1 MAVSTIGTSGIA
13 DANITTAK
21 LADAT
26 VTTAKLAASSALVGK
41 NLIQNGA
48 MTVAQRGATIVSPTN
63 AITLDRWHAQVV
75 GADPPRAAAAAAGQH
90 GPGLVVEDAANE
102 VPVQSAQ
109 GAFVV
114 WTVHQHC
121 HPFRAAGGQEQPHDQ
136 DE

>member
-48 MTVAQRGATIVSPTN
+48 MTVAQRGVNTILSGFDSTTNSYIADGFTCFWCRLTPQNRADLGVPVWALAGQQVSPISFATM
-63 AITLDRWHAQVV
+63 
-75 GADPPRAAAAAAGQH
+75 
-90 GPGLVVEDAANE
+90 
-102 VPVQSAQ
+102 
-109 GAFVV
+109 
-114 WTVHQHC
+114 
-121 HPFRAAGGQEQPHDQ
+121 
-136 DE
+136 